1 MIAPLPRV
9 VVRIA
14 ESISLS
20 IRKSLIVS
28 ILGIVSIFR
37 HVLSIVVILGQIP
50 RVLVPGIAAKKRK
63 KLRNLEDKNLFIYKL
78 FLPESGI
85 VFRIIFA
92 GDSVESGI
100 IAITVL
106 ILGKVTRFY
115 RYYTIC
121 TEISILL

>member
-50 RVLVPGIAAKKRK
+50 RVLVPGITARKRK